1 VSLAVFCDVPF
12 GHDQA
17 WLVFQLAHFLRHQT
31 IAVTLGSQIT
41 ASRLDQ
47 IRPNDIGWMQDHAQ
61 THLDICQALGITANP
76 LLGETDLTQPGQYEA
91 WMAMH
96 RDEHELFDLALK
108 L

>member
-12 GHDQA
+12 GHEQA

-31 IAVTLGSQIT
+31 IANIISGRIT
-41 ASRLDQ
+41 ASRLDKIQ
-47 IRPNDIGWMQDHAQ
+47 PNEIEWMQDHAQ
-61 THLDICQALGITANP
+61 THLDICQALNIAANP

-96 RDEHELFDLALK
+96 RDEHELFDQALK